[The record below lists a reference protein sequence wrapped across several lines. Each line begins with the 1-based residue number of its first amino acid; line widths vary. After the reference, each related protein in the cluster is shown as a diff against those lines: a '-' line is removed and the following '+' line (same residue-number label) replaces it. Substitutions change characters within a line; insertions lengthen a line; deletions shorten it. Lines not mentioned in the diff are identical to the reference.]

1 MKTLPGTEEQFPTD
15 VSGKRAAFVARAD
28 AMLNF
33 LRLATAICC
42 LTLGITHKASAAGPV
57 VINELHYHP
66 DRKTEPAEFVELVN
80 TSPEPV
86 SLKGWSFTRG
96 IHYPFPD
103 DAVIAPGGHLV
114 VAEDPAFLHKK
125 FGVTALGPYRGHI
138 SSKGERLTLCDATG
152 KVVNQVAFRTGFPW
166 PVVGGK
172 PGYSIELLNPL
183 FDNAFGGNWRA
194 SVAGNFPPTSASTPG
209 ANVAAL
215 IPQRAP
221 WRLFKGTRAA
231 SQPASAWRDPG
242 FADLQWPLVSLP
254 AGYGENFLATRL
266 DDMKGRYSAVYFR
279 RAFVVENLAAIT
291 ALQLDAL
298 YDDGF
303 NVWINGTHVLGE
315 NVPGPEPPFNAT
327 APSAR
332 EDLTYHTFDLPA
344 PRSYLRR
351 GTNVIAVH
359 ALNSSLRESSDFYFD
374 ARLRAAAGGFA
385 RGPTPGA
392 PNAVFTTAAPPVFHS
407 VTHLPQQPKS
417 GEAVRLVAHLTSTG
431 ALSNVTALVQLVN
444 PGNYIELTDP
454 AYQTNWTAVP
464 MRDDGRDG
472 DASAGDGRF
481 TALLPAKLQTHRR
494 LVRYR
499 ITATDAAGR
508 SVTAPYADDP
518 QPNFAYFVY
527 DGVPAWRAAIEPG
540 GRDPKRAAVTTFSAD
555 TLRQVP
561 AYHLIGKKSAVEGAT
576 WTEKYGGDA
585 YKWLGTLVYDGHVY
599 DHIHYRA
606 RGGGWRYAMGKTMWK
621 FAFNRGHDL
630 AARDN
635 YGRPYDTKWTRLN
648 LGACI
653 QQGNYGH
660 RGEQGLFESAGF
672 KLFNLAGL
680 ESPATH
686 FVHFRVITDAVEAN
700 PANQFEGDFW
710 GLYLAVEQPG
720 GRFLDEHDL
729 PDGNFYKMVGGSGEL
744 NNQGPRAASD
754 KSDLNQFL
762 RTYTGTRPTDDWWR
776 ANLDLPRYFNY
787 RAVVEAI
794 HHYDIDEGAGKNYFY
809 YLNPQT
815 ARWSVHPWDLDLTW
829 ADSMYGGGQDSF
841 RDRVL
846 PRPAFNREY
855 QNRVRELR
863 DLLLNDDEGWRVI
876 DDLAALIHRGQS
888 SFVDADRAKWDFHP
902 ALVKHSHSGNGGHG
916 RFYQAAPTK
925 DFAGMVRLMKD
936 YLKRRGA
943 WMDTTLANDK
953 AIPTTPAVTAIGPPD
968 FPRKHLQFRCAPY
981 AGANP
986 FAALQWRLGEIAP
999 AAAPATAPK
1008 YEVTAVWESA
1018 ALTTFNPDLTL
1029 PPDAV
1034 TAGHTYRLRARFQ
1047 DTTGRWGHWSAP
1059 VPFTV
1064 KRGK

>member
-1 MKTLPGTEEQFPTD
+1 
-15 VSGKRAAFVARAD
+15 
-28 AMLNF
+28 MLNF
-33 LRLATAICC
+33 LRLACAICG
-42 LTLGITHKASAAGPV
+42 LTVSVARAASPAGPV

-66 DRKTEPAEFVELVN
+66 DRKTEPAEFVELCN
-80 TSPEPV
+80 AGADPV
-86 SLKGWSFTRG
+86 RLAGWSFSHG
-96 IHYPFPD
+96 IHYTFPD
-103 DAVIAPGGHLV
+103 DAVIEPGAYLV
-114 VAEDPAFLHKK
+114 VAEDPGFLQKK
-125 FGVTALGPYRGHI
+125 FGIPALGPYRGHL
-138 SSKGERLTLCDATG
+138 SSKGERLTLCDAAG
-152 KVVNQVAFRTGFPW
+152 KVVNQIAFQNGFPW

-172 PGYSIELLNPL
+172 PGYSIELLNPT
-183 FDNAFGGNWRA
+183 FDNTLGGNWRA
-194 SVAGNFPPTSASTPG
+194 SVAGNFSPTSASTPSASG
-209 ANVAAL
+209 SAL
-215 IPQRAP
+215 IPQHAS
-221 WRLFKGTRAA
+221 WRMFKGTREA
-231 SQPASAWRDPG
+231 SQPAAAWHAPG
-242 FADLQWPLVSLP
+242 FNDSQWPPANLA
-254 AGYGENFLATRL
+254 AGYGEDFLATRL
-266 DDMKGRYSAVYFR
+266 NDMRGRYSSVYFR
-279 RAFVVENLAAIT
+279 RAFVVENPASIA

-303 NVWINGTHVLGE
+303 NVWINGTHVHGE
-315 NVPGPEPPFNAT
+315 NVPGPERPFNAT

-332 EDLTYHTFDLPA
+332 EDHTYQTFDLPA
-344 PRSYLRR
+344 PRGYLRR

-359 ALNSSLRESSDFYFD
+359 ALNSSLGESSDFFFD
-374 ARLRAAAGGFA
+374 ARLRAATGGFS

-392 PNAVFTTAAPPVFHS
+392 PNAVFTTAAPPIFHS

-417 GEAVRLVAHLTSTG
+417 GQPVRLVAHITSTG
-431 ALSNVTALVQLVN
+431 ALSNVTALIQLVN
-444 PGNYIELTDP
+444 PGGYIELTDP

-464 MRDDGRDG
+464 LHDDGRDG
-472 DASAGDGRF
+472 DATAGDGRF
-481 TALLPAKLQTHRR
+481 TALLPATLQTHRR

-499 ITATDAAGR
+499 VMATDAAGR
-508 SVTAPYADDP
+508 SVTVPYADDP

-527 DGVPAWRAAIEPG
+527 DGIPAWRAAIEPG
-540 GRDPKRAAVTTFSAD
+540 SKDPKRAAVTTFSAD

-660 RGEQGLFESAGF
+660 RGEQGMFESAGF

-680 ESPATH
+680 EAPATH
-686 FVHFRVITDAVEAN
+686 FVHFRVITDAAESD
-700 PANQFEGDFW
+700 PANQFAGDFW

-762 RTYTGTRPTDDWWR
+762 RTYTGTRPADAWWR
-776 ANLDLPRYFNY
+776 TNLDLPRYFNY

-829 ADSMYGGGQDSF
+829 ADSMYGGGQDPF

-855 QNRVRELR
+855 QYRVRELR

-876 DDLAALIHRGQS
+876 DDLAALIHRGS
-888 SFVDADRAKWDFHP
+888 PSFVDADRAKWDFHP
-902 ALVKHSHSGNGGHG
+902 ALVKYSHSGNGGHG

-943 WMDTTLANDK
+943 WMDATLANDK
-953 AIPTTPAVTAIGPPD
+953 AIPATPAVTAVGPPD
-968 FPRKHLQFRCAPY
+968 FPRKHLAFRCAPY

-999 AAAPATAPK
+999 AAADTAPK
-1008 YEVTAVWESA
+1008 YEVTAVWESPN
-1018 ALTTFNPDLTL
+1018 LTTFNAELTV

-1047 DTTGRWGHWSAP
+1047 DTTGRWSHWSAP
-1059 VPFTV
+1059 MQFTV
-1064 KRGK
+1064 KKGK